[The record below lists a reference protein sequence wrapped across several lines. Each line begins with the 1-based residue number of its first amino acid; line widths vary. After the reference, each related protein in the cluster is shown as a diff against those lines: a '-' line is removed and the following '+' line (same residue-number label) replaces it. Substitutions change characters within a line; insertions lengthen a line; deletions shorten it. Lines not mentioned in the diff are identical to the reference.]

1 MLWGKPIDAWEPGEM
16 QEMLQRWGISWCF
29 TYNQH
34 GRELFEKITKTSGE
48 QVGKYRAF
56 KISEP
61 ESRFLLS
68 TGQIQASVNHI
79 ELSQLQD
86 EDGLVV
92 LRYRYHPA
100 WETSSGI
107 PVYQYSLSED
117 PKGFLALKNPPESM
131 KLVFNSRKILSAT
144 WPDQATSNTVY

>member
-1 MLWGKPIDAWEPGEM
+1 MVGNGSPFDRDPTQFLATMLWGKPIDAWEPGEM

-61 ESRFLLS
+61 ESRFL
-68 TGQIQASVNHI
+68 
-79 ELSQLQD
+79 
-86 EDGLVV
+86 
-92 LRYRYHPA
+92 
-100 WETSSGI
+100 
-107 PVYQYSLSED
+107 
-117 PKGFLALKNPPESM
+117 
-131 KLVFNSRKILSAT
+131 
-144 WPDQATSNTVY
+144 